1 MSAISNA
8 LATRSRVLVAS
19 ADSGFRKRM
28 MTNPLYAEA
37 HREEASGGA
46 HALARMGVSWNYM
59 PSFIDVFEFHHAPQ
73 RAQHDPYLVGII
85 SAADQFLA
93 AQASAAAAHQADTA
107 GDAEKSAATETAAR
121 SGIHQVSGSTEHSSE
136 VENTDHL
143 PVPQQAVPAFLPL
156 CLPELAESEHR
167 TVMELLE
174 TEYLHLVPLVQL
186 GMAVAA
192 SDDV

>member
-28 MTNPLYAEA
+28 MTNPRYAAA

-59 PSFIDVFEFHHAPQ
+59 PSFIDVFEYHHAPQ

-85 SAADQFLA
+85 SAADQFLV
-93 AQASAAAAHQADTA
+93 AQASAAAAHQADTVAA
-107 GDAEKSAATETAAR
+107 GEKSTTAETVAR
-121 SGIHQVSGSTEHSSE
+121 SGIHPVSGAERSSE
-136 VENTDHL
+136 IENLDQL
-143 PVPQQAVPAFLPL
+143 RVPQQAVPEFLPQ

>member
-28 MTNPLYAEA
+28 MTNPRYAAA

-59 PSFIDVFEFHHAPQ
+59 PSFIDVFEYHHAPQ

-85 SAADQFLA
+85 SAADQFLV

-107 GDAEKSAATETAAR
+107 VAGEKSATADTVAR
-121 SGIHQVSGSTEHSSE
+121 SGIHPVAGAEHSSE
-136 VENTDHL
+136 TENTDQL
-143 PVPQQAVPAFLPL
+143 SVPLQAVPAFLPQ

-167 TVMELLE
+167 AVMELLE

>member
-8 LATRSRVLVAS
+8 LARRSRVLVAS

-28 MTNPLYAEA
+28 MTNPRYAEA

-46 HALARMGVSWNYM
+46 HALSRMGISWNYM
-59 PSFIDVFEFHHAPQ
+59 PSFIDVFEYHHAPQ

-107 GDAEKSAATETAAR
+107 GDEKSAAPEPAAR
-121 SGIHQVSGSTEHSSE
+121 SGIHYVSGSAELSAE
-136 VENTDHL
+136 VDNTDHL
-143 PVPQQAVPAFLPL
+143 PLPQQAVPAFLPL

-167 TVMELLE
+167 AVMELFE

>member
-19 ADSGFRKRM
+19 ADSVFRKRM
-28 MTNPLYAEA
+28 MTNPRYAAA

-59 PSFIDVFEFHHAPQ
+59 PSFIDVFEYHHAPQ

-85 SAADQFLA
+85 SAADQFLV

-107 GDAEKSAATETAAR
+107 AAGETSATAETVAR
-121 SGIHQVSGSTEHSSE
+121 SGIHPVSGAEHSSE
-136 VENTDHL
+136 TENTDQP
-143 PVPQQAVPAFLPL
+143 PVPQQAVPAFLPQ

-167 TVMELLE
+167 AVMELLE

>member
-93 AQASAAAAHQADTA
+93 AQASAADAHQADTA
-107 GDAEKSAATETAAR
+107 GAAEKSAAEPTSH
-121 SGIHQVSGSTEHSSE
+121 SGIHQVSGSAELSTE
-136 VENTDHL
+136 VDNTDHL

-167 TVMELLE
+167 AVMELLE

-192 SDDV
+192 SDDI

>member
-28 MTNPLYAEA
+28 MTNPRYAAA

-59 PSFIDVFEFHHAPQ
+59 PSFIDVFEYHHAPQ

-85 SAADQFLA
+85 SAADQFLV

-107 GDAEKSAATETAAR
+107 AAGEKAATTETVVR
-121 SGIHQVSGSTEHSSE
+121 SGIHPVSAEHTSE
-136 VENTDHL
+136 AEGADQL
-143 PVPQQAVPAFLPL
+143 PIPHQAVPAFLPQ

-167 TVMELLE
+167 AVMELLE
-174 TEYLHLVPLVQL
+174 SEYLHLVPLVQL

>member
-1 MSAISNA
+1 
-8 LATRSRVLVAS
+8 
-19 ADSGFRKRM
+19 
-28 MTNPLYAEA
+28 
-37 HREEASGGA
+37 
-46 HALARMGVSWNYM
+46 MGVSWNYM

-85 SAADQFLA
+85 SAADQFLV
-93 AQASAAAAHQADTA
+93 AQASAAAEHQADTA
-107 GDAEKSAATETAAR
+107 VAGETSDAVETSAR
-121 SGIHQVSGSTEHSSE
+121 SGIHPVSGAEHSSE
-136 VENTDHL
+136 TENTDQL
-143 PVPQQAVPAFLPL
+143 SVPQQAVPAFLPQ

-167 TVMELLE
+167 AVMELLE